1 MVLFVWRIRLRYSA
15 THNPSVIAGND
26 LRNEAIHGG
35 SGCKSR
41 LSAFIFFLL
50 SSLLFSFST
59 PLFAGSV
66 PAGDLAPY
74 GNPNG
79 QVNIAD
85 ALILQQFISGSRV
98 PTPTELLLADVAPLG
113 APDGVLN
120 AADMVVLM
128 RAVTGQITLPP
139 VTRSASPPPP
149 INSFIVVSTPVSGVV
164 TVSGAAGSVEGGTY
178 VTLLNYA
185 TGQTVT
191 VKAQSNGSFSANING
206 ASGQV
211 FSVVSTDIF
220 GNASL
225 STSVGASNLLALNI
239 TSPSYGASINDDAV
253 LVTGTFSG
261 PANTAITVNGQV
273 ACTVGNT
280 FYAENVPL
288 TTGVNTLTVTA
299 SIADGLTSTTTVG
312 VTSTGAATIQVRASP
327 VCGYAAQTVSFAVT
341 NNTVTNIQSIQADFD
356 GNGTVDLTT
365 PNPAGIQNT
374 YTAAGVYRASIT
386 VQDSQGANH
395 ISQQTIVVNAA
406 ADMDTMLRGIYNN
419 MLGRLRVGAIDGA
432 LNYVT
437 GGVTDKYRAVFTAL
451 KPNLSSIVDSLGT
464 IQGGTISGNMAEY
477 VVVRNTANGQQA
489 FPVYFLKGEDGV
501 WRIDGM

>member
-1 MVLFVWRIRLRYSA
+1 MVLFVWRTRLRYSA
-15 THNPSVIAGND
+15 VHSLSVIAKSN
-26 LRNEAIHGG
+26 LRDEMINGG
-35 SGCKSR
+35 GGCKSR
-41 LSAFIFFLL
+41 LSIFAFFLL
-50 SSLLFSFST
+50 SSLFFSFST

-79 QVNIAD
+79 QLNVAD
-85 ALILQQFISGSRV
+85 ALILQQFIAGIRV
-98 PTPTELLLADVAPLG
+98 PTPTELLLADVAPQG

-139 VTRSASPPPP
+139 VTRSTSPSQP
-149 INSFIVVSTPVSGVV
+149 ISSFIVVSGPVNGVV
-164 TVSGAAGSVEGGTY
+164 TITGSAGSVEGGTN

-191 VKAQSNGSFSANING
+191 VKAQPNGSFSANIG
-206 ASGQV
+206 GVSGQV

-225 STSVGASNLLALNI
+225 STSVGASNLLTLSI
-239 TSPSYGASINDDAV
+239 TSPTNGANVNDDAV
-253 LVTGTFSG
+253 LVTGTYSG

-273 ACTVGNT
+273 ACIVGNT

-288 TTGVNTLTVTA
+288 STGVNTLTVTA
-299 SIADGLTSTTTVG
+299 AMADGLTSTTSVG
-312 VTSTGAATIQVRASP
+312 VTSTGPAPIQVRASP
-327 VCGYAAQTVSFAVT
+327 VCGYAAQTVDFAVT
-341 NNTVTNIQSIQADFD
+341 NNTTNTIQSIQADFD
-356 GNGTVDLTT
+356 GNATVDLTT
-365 PNPAGIQNT
+365 ANPAGIQNT
-374 YTAAGVYRASIT
+374 YTAAGVYRAAIT

-406 ADMDTMLRGIYNN
+406 ADMDTMLRGIYSN
-419 MLGRLRVGAIDGA
+419 MLDRLRVGAIDGA

-437 GGVTDKYRAVFTAL
+437 GGVTEKYKAVFTTL
-451 KPNLSSIVDSLGT
+451 KPNLPSIVDALGT
-464 IQGGTISGNMAEY
+464 IQGGTIGSDMAEY
-477 VVVRNTANGQQA
+477 VVVRNTPNGQQA